1 MQRRLRLELAASL
14 LAGTDLSAAEIAQ
27 LTGFFDQSHLTNS
40 FRRQYGAPPL
50 RSRSALRDDVT
61 RR

>member
-1 MQRRLRLELAASL
+1 MAKTEPNIAALWS
-14 LAGTDLSAAEIAQ
+14 EIAQ

-50 RSRSALRDDVT
+50 RYRSALRDDVT